1 MAAKKESYE
10 ASMERLEAIVEQ
22 IENGELNIDQLS
34 ANLKEAKQLLA
45 FCKKRLFEVDGEIKE
60 LLQADTEA

>member
-1 MAAKKESYE
+1 MK
-10 ASMERLEAIVEQ
+10 RLEAIVEQ
-22 IENGELNIDQLS
+22 IENGELDIDQLS

>member
-60 LLQADTEA
+60 LLQADTEI